1 MKTLIVTVMA
11 LSISSSVFAGDLNS
25 TALKT
30 LLSTPGTSLVGDVHS
45 YETVASIYQSAID
58 AKANIENDCEITK
71 DSENADCIL
80 WLTFS
85 PMGET
90 ALQYSV
96 SATGDK
102 LVSKVINVSRG
113 D

>member
-1 MKTLIVTVMA
+1 MKILMATVMA
-11 LSISSSVFAGDLNS
+11 LSLSASAFAGDLNS
-25 TALKT
+25 SALKT
-30 LLSTPGTSLVGDVHS
+30 LLSTSGTSLVGDVHS
-45 YETVASIYQSAID
+45 YETLASIYQGAID
-58 AKANIENDCEITK
+58 AKANIENDCEISK
-71 DSENADCIL
+71 GSENADCIL

-96 SATGDK
+96 SPTGDK
-102 LVSKVINVSRG
+102 LVSKIINVSRG